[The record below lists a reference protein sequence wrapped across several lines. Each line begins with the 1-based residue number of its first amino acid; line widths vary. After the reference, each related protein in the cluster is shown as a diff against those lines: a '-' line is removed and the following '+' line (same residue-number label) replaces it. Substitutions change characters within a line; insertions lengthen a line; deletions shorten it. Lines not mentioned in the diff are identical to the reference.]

1 MEKVEI
7 LLRAAF
13 SVSHISA
20 NLKVKYFHIKH
31 SFVIRNTQLW
41 CFRVSWVSIFTN
53 IASYMWQNHNL
64 LISLHHIWVKWHTIS
79 AICKNFRG
87 QCPRLHALFHVCIIT
102 KSPATTKM
110 YWTYTVPCL
119 MSKVPVLLYTPTTQY
134 PPVHVMSSTHLHRWW
149 HIWSHHWHR

>member
-53 IASYMWQNHNL
+53 IASYMLQNHNL

-87 QCPRLHALFHVCIIT
+87 QCPPSTPYSMSALLQKVRQLQKCTERTLCHVWWAKYLYFFTLPPPSIPLC
-102 KSPATTKM
+102 
-110 YWTYTVPCL
+110 
-119 MSKVPVLLYTPTTQY
+119 MSCMLF
-134 PPVHVMSSTHLHRWW
+134 LHRWW